1 MILPVIDARTS
12 RAAPRILVMLACAA
26 LPLAMACGKKGPPL
40 PPLSRLPV
48 APQQVSASRAADQV
62 TLRFTVPAANV
73 SGIRPAD
80 IERVDVYAWTG
91 PDVPAARVFKVA
103 KVVASV
109 PVRMPPPPPEEGATV
124 PPPPPV
130 GPGVDQGAAAQL
142 HETLAPEA
150 FQPIEVPDRKKAPVR
165 VREPKVT
172 PPDAVPLPPPLTRRY
187 VVVGVNHG
195 GRRGPGAAVAV
206 PLWTPP
212 PPPLGVNVK
221 ALERGTELTW
231 TAPGHLRRPVMVNA
245 LPPAAAPAPA
255 TRRGA
260 APRPSARVPM
270 PDDDDENQED
280 GSSEEPEPPAVIDAE
295 PSEDTNAELPEVT
308 NAEPLAASEAEPPP
322 AVTSEPSAETPESPP
337 ANPASP
343 PAGGMAL
350 LPARLAVPWPAVA
363 IGYHVYEIAEA
374 PASPAVAAPASGSA
388 ASAPAKPAEPKRL
401 TTAPV
406 RATTFSDTRVE
417 YGVERCYV
425 VRTVETIG
433 TLSVESAGSEPV
445 CVKPTDV
452 FPPAPPKSLGAVAS
466 EGAISLIWEGGSETD
481 LAGYIVLRG
490 VAPGRPAERLTPQP
504 IRETTFRDARVKP
517 GTRYVYAVIAVDTAK
532 PPNASAPSNQVEETA
547 R

>member
-1 MILPVIDARTS
+1 VPLPVIDARTR
-12 RAAPRILVMLACAA
+12 RAALRILVMLACAA
-26 LPLAMACGKKGPPL
+26 LPLAIGCGKKGPPL
-40 PPLSRLPV
+40 APLSRLPV
-48 APQQVSASRAADQV
+48 APQQVSASRAANHV
-62 TLRFTVPAANV
+62 TIRFTVPAANV

-109 PVRMPPPPPEEGATV
+109 PVRTPPPPPEDGGTAA
-124 PPPPPV
+124 PPPPV
-130 GPGVDQGAAAQL
+130 GPGIDQGAAAQL
-142 HETLAPEA
+142 HETLAADA
-150 FQPIEVPDRKKAPVR
+150 FLPIEVPDRKKVPVP

-172 PPDAVPLPPPLTRRY
+172 PPDAAPLPPPLTRRY

-212 PPPLGVNVK
+212 PPPLGVTVK
-221 ALERGTELTW
+221 ALEGGIELTW
-231 TAPGHLRRPVMVNA
+231 TAPGHLRRPVMANA
-245 LPPAAAPAPA
+245 LPPAARPAPA

-260 APRPSARVPM
+260 APRPAVRAPTRD
-270 PDDDDENQED
+270 DDDDEKTED
-280 GSSEEPEPPAVIDAE
+280 GSGEDAEPPAVINAE
-295 PSEDTNAELPEVT
+295 PPEVT
-308 NAEPLAASEAEPPP
+308 KAEPPAASEAEPSG
-322 AVTSEPSAETPESPP
+322 VTSEPPAPARESPAATP
-337 ANPASP
+337 AP
-343 PAGGMAL
+343 PRAAGTAL

-363 IGYHVYEIAEA
+363 IGYHIYETSPATARAAVNA
-374 PASPAVAAPASGSA
+374 PAGGSA
-388 ASAPAKPAEPKRL
+388 ASAAAPELPRRL
-401 TTAPV
+401 TTAPL

-417 YGVERCYV
+417 YGVERCYI
-425 VRTVETIG
+425 VRTIETIG

-445 CVKPTDV
+445 CVKTTDV

-466 EGAISLIWEGGSETD
+466 DGAISLIWEGSSETD

-504 IRETTFRDARVKP
+504 IRETTFRDTRVKP